1 MKILI
6 TENQLNKILIENEF
20 KFTFLKNPEKASNF
34 GSKFGQDV
42 EPSGFFC
49 VKKNNDFNPPNWY
62 SGEAILKNPLYIKV
76 DEDSLI
82 TWKYELAKKYK
93 KKKQSLTNQLIKDG
107 YDGIVTLYSDGSTG
121 EIILFKPNE
130 SILNK
135 EQLNE
140 GTNRGEVYHYT
151 YGIKDIISSNKMN
164 LSSNLGTSAD
174 KFSDKFFFLSLSR
187 TPGVNIGYGR
197 FHRSR
202 LVLDGNKLNQ
212 NFKSVPVDYW
222 EDKRGDVDR
231 SEYEDRIIS
240 DKPVIDNFNKYI
252 IRIEIV
258 DETPKSKYNYELLQ
272 LAKQNNIPIFFYLN
286 KNDLQRQ
293 RNSVNNQVEN
303 TFGPHE
309 EEYTSTWENNYKD
322 ELTKILCIVL
332 YEDGITKNESLLKDK
347 LTKITELYN
356 LPELSLYDITQ
367 KMNDIKFSDWRKE
380 EFLNSFSANLHNYF
394 KSGKGDNFREWIKIL
409 INEMKRFK
417 VTTVYDLVN
426 IKFHQ
431 LKPKGK
437 ELDYS
442 KKYSLYEFSG
452 YEEQWVI
459 IDNNEKLE
467 NLSLYF
473 QPSRYGGIINDTDT
487 EQYYKIKNG
496 NGTIG
501 EWLNYL
507 LNKYTLDKIKN
518 IVNVASYNKYTE
530 KSEYKLDI
538 IK

>member
-6 TENQLNKILIENEF
+6 TEKQ
-20 KFTFLKNPEKASNF
+20 
-34 GSKFGQDV
+34 
-42 EPSGFFC
+42 
-49 VKKNNDFNPPNWY
+49 
-62 SGEAILKNPLYIKV
+62 
-76 DEDSLI
+76 
-82 TWKYELAKKYK
+82 YK
-93 KKKQSLTNQLIKDG
+93 L
-107 YDGIVTLYSDGSTG
+107 
-121 EIILFKPNE
+121 
-130 SILNK
+130 
-135 EQLNE
+135 LNE

-151 YGIKDIISSNKMN
+151 YNIKEILSSNKMN
-164 LSSNLGTSAD
+164 LSSNLGTEAD
-174 KFSDKFFFLSLSR
+174 KFGNKFFFLSLSR

-212 NFKSVPVDYW
+212 NFKSIPVDYW

-240 DKPVIDNFNKYI
+240 DKPIIDNFNKYI

-258 DETPKSKYNYELLQ
+258 DDEPKRKRNYELLQ

-293 RNSVNNQVEN
+293 RNDVNDEVEN

-309 EEYTSTWENNYKD
+309 EDYKFNSYNNYKR
-322 ELTKILCIVL
+322 ELTKILSVVL
-332 YEDGITKNESLLKDK
+332 YKDGIIENENLLKDK
-347 LTKITELYN
+347 LIKITELYN
-356 LPELSLYDITQ
+356 LPELNLYDIIEYMRIISHFN
-367 KMNDIKFSDWRKE
+367 KD
-380 EFLNSFSANLHNYF
+380 EFIYSLKADLHNYF

-409 INEMKRFK
+409 INEMKKFK
-417 VTTVYDLVN
+417 VTTVDDLVN

-437 ELDYS
+437 DLDYS
-442 KKYSLYEFSG
+442 KKYSFYEFSE
-452 YEEQWVI
+452 YEERWQP

-467 NLSLYF
+467 NLNIYF
-473 QPSRYGGIINDTDT
+473 QSSQYGGILIRIDIDK
-487 EQYYKIKNG
+487 YYIIKNG

-507 LNKYTLDKIKN
+507 LNKYTLEKVQNMVN
-518 IVNVASYNKYTE
+518 ISSLDRYT
-530 KSEYKLDI
+530 KKPTHKLDI